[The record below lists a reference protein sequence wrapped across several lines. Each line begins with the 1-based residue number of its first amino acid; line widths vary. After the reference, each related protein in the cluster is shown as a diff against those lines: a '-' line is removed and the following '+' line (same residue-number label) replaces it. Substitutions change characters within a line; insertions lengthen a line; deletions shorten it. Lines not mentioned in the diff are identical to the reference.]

1 MLIIKKDAIMSQ
13 AKKTKTYVRPDNTA
27 VITCPDCG
35 RQKTAPVASFK
46 GIKSSIKIKCACKN
60 TFTVDLEFRKRV
72 RKSTNLRGTYL
83 NHSQKNSRGALVVK
97 NISVNGLE
105 FSSIDVHNF
114 KVDDELTIEFTL
126 DDEQRSEIKKHVI
139 VRDARKNSIG
149 CEFERSGEFAFDGPL
164 GFYIMS

>member
-1 MLIIKKDAIMSQ
+1 MPP
-13 AKKTKTYVRPDNTA
+13 AKISKTYVRPDYTA

-46 GIKSSIKIKCACKN
+46 GVKSSLKIKCACKN
-60 TFTVDLEFRKRV
+60 TFTVNLEFRKRV
-72 RKSTNLRGTYL
+72 RKRTNLRGTYI
-83 NHSQKNSRGALVVK
+83 NHSQKDSRGNIVVK

-114 KVDDELTIEFTL
+114 KVDDELTVEFTL
-126 DDEQRSEIKKHVI
+126 NDEQRSHIKKDVLI
-139 VRDARKNSIG
+139 RDVRKNSVG
-149 CEFERSGEFAFDGPL
+149 CEFERSAEFAFDGPL